1 MNWKKTSAGH
11 PERPRTK
18 GRRAAAMAGGI
29 LIVLLILFAAGYAL
43 GDPVSLAWARH
54 HAMEYANE
62 HWPGNNF
69 TAVYAYNEMG
79 YRYRVRVQSMTS
91 QDTSFDVYLS
101 WGVVRSTTYEED
113 VTGLNNTRVR
123 ITEAVRQDMTTALN
137 NAGMNPDWLDVQP
150 GKGWEGTPEDWGLT

>member
-54 HAMEYANE
+54 HAME
-62 HWPGNNF
+62 
-69 TAVYAYNEMG
+69 MCI
-79 YRYRVRVQSMTS
+79 RDR
-91 QDTSFDVYLS
+91 
-101 WGVVRSTTYEED
+101 
-113 VTGLNNTRVR
+113 
-123 ITEAVRQDMTTALN
+123 
-137 NAGMNPDWLDVQP
+137 
-150 GKGWEGTPEDWGLT
+150 